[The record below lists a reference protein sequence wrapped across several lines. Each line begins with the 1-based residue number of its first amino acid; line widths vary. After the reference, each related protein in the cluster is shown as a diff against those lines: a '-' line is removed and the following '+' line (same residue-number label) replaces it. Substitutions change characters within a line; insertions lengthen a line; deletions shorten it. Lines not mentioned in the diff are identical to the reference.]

1 MFLITNGVVM
11 TSRTRSVAGRDADAR
26 TVGWVGS
33 SLRCSAWQH
42 QASSWLLD
50 SDDDIVTMIMLRTW
64 VIVWWMD
71 EQSQASWLQ
80 LIVGRIMNFT
90 QASCS
95 KSKEYP
101 VGANQHDSRASQK
114 EWISMRSVFFYLTT
128 GVLVFTHA
136 TKQCHGL
143 TCKCWINSTTMCI
156 YCIPY
161 KTSLIFSMEML
172 CL

>member
-1 MFLITNGVVM
+1 MEWLFFQEPNRLQ
-11 TSRTRSVAGRDADAR
+11 AGMQMP
-26 TVGWVGS
+26 GLWVE
-33 SLRCSAWQH
+33 LDQV
-42 QASSWLLD
+42 SWLLD
-50 SDDDIVTMIMLRTW
+50 SDDNIVTMIMLRTW

-128 GVLVFTHA
+128 GVLVSLMPQSIVMGFPA
-136 TKQCHGL
+136 Q
-143 TCKCWINSTTMCI
+143 CWINSTTMCI

-161 KTSLIFSMEML
+161 KIFLMFWMEML